1 MRYYIIAGEA
11 SGDVHGA
18 KLMRGIL
25 KEDSK
30 AEFRFWGGDRMADVG
45 GAENLVS
52 HYRESAVMGFV
63 AIALN
68 LFTILRRFKKCENDI
83 LSYQPDVVLLI
94 DYAGF
99 NLRIAKFA
107 KKRGFKTFFYIAP
120 KVWAWKESRVKKI
133 KKYVDEL
140 FIIFP
145 FEIDYFA
152 RKGIKAHYE
161 GNPIMDEIEFSR
173 QEISPR
179 ELFLKNNGLKNLPII
194 ALLAGSRLKEIELNL
209 PFMSKVAEQFP
220 TYQFVVAGVSWIDRS
235 VYQRVISEKAHNL
248 AILTDETYN
257 ILLHSEAAIVTSGT
271 ATLETALLGIPE
283 VVCYNCSRFSY
294 FMFKNVMTVK
304 YISLVNII
312 LEREAVRELLSVKLM
327 TVENAVNELTKI
339 LPSGVKYND
348 LMRDYTELNS
358 KIGSSGAS
366 DRFGKLMVK
375 LLQG

>member
-1 MRYYIIAGEA
+1 MKYYIIVGEA

-25 KEDSK
+25 KEDPQ
-30 AEFRFWGGDRMADVG
+30 AEFRFWGGDRMVEVG
-45 GAENLVS
+45 GAESLVS

-63 AIALN
+63 AVALN
-68 LFTILRRFKKCENDI
+68 LRTLLRRFKKCESDI

-161 GNPIMDEIEFSR
+161 GNPIMDEIEFSK
-173 QEISPR
+173 QKITSR
-179 ELFLKNNGLKNLPII
+179 EQFLEDNGLAERPII
-194 ALLAGSRLKEIELNL
+194 ALLAGSRVKEIELNL
-209 PFMSKVAEQFP
+209 PFMSQVAEQFP
-220 TYQFVVAGVSWIDRS
+220 AYQFVVAGVSWIDKS
-235 VYQRVISEKAHNL
+235 VYQRVISEKARNL
-248 AILTDETYN
+248 VILTDKTYN

-283 VVCYNCSRFSY
+283 VVCYSCSRFSY

-312 LEREAVRELLSVKLM
+312 LGREAVRELLSVKLM
-327 TVENAVNELTKI
+327 TVENAVNEMSKI
-339 LPSGVKYND
+339 LPGGVKYND
-348 LMRDYTELNS
+348 LMRDYEELNI
-358 KIGSSGAS
+358 KIGNSGAS

-375 LLQG
+375 LLRG